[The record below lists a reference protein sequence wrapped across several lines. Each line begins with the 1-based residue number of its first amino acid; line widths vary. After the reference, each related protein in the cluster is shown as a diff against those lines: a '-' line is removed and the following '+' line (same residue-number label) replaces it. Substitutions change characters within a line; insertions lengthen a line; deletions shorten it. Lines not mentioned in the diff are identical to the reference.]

1 MEMGEHVKFYLF
13 KQHLLFIFSYKRQ
26 TVEQLDD
33 NFFSGQDVIYF
44 DLETNCLIAFDLHLY
59 TISYLFEQDKLYD

>member
-1 MEMGEHVKFYLF
+1 MEMGEHVNFYLF

-26 TVEQLDD
+26 TIEQLDD

>member
-13 KQHLLFIFSYKRQ
+13 KQDLLFIFSYKRQ
-26 TVEQLDD
+26 TIEQLDD

-44 DLETNCLIAFDLHLY
+44 DLETNRLTFSPLHY
-59 TISYLFEQDKLYD
+59 